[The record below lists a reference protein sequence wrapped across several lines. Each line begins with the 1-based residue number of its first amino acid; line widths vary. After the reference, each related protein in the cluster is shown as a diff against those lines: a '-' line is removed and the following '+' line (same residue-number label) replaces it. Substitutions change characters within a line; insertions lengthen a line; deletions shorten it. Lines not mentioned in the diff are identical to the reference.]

1 MGDAFTDRMSGNR
14 FTPSSVSHGPF
25 DGDMYDMMDPDIDD
39 GFCPCQILAGIGMTK
54 TVFTMTGM
62 VSS

>member
-1 MGDAFTDRMSGNR
+1 
-14 FTPSSVSHGPF
+14 
-25 DGDMYDMMDPDIDD
+25 MYDMMDPDIDD